1 MGLLLFLIYIN
12 DISTNIQSNCYLY
25 ANDTSLFQ
33 VVNDPSLT
41 AASINQDLIR
51 IQSWARDWLVTI
63 NAGKTK
69 STIFSTKRNK
79 PQHQPL
85 FHDNAPIDDV
95 YSHKHLGVTLTSNL
109 SWKPHILNIYE
120 KASKRLNFL
129 KGLKFKISREVL
141 DKLYKSLIRPIMEYA
156 DVLWDG
162 CYDNECELLE
172 SVQYEAAKGN

>member
-1 MGLLLFLIYIN
+1 M
-12 DISTNIQSNCYLY
+12 
-25 ANDTSLFQ
+25 
-33 VVNDPSLT
+33 
-41 AASINQDLIR
+41 R
-51 IQSWARDWLVTI
+51 IDRLVTI

-69 STIFSTKRNK
+69 SLFS
-79 PQHQPL
+79 PL
-85 FHDNAPIDDV
+85 NVISHNINQFFYDNALTDDI

-120 KASKRLNFL
+120 KESKRLNFL